1 MTRRSPREVAPSGE
15 GPDISLPAPDGHSGE
30 GMSPGDRATDE
41 ERVADVDEALGADGP
56 FAELLAGF
64 APREEQRHLA
74 AAVARALAAG
84 TTLVGEAGTGTGKTF
99 AYLVPAVL
107 SGQRVIVSTG
117 TRHLQDQLFRSD
129 LPLVRRALGGA
140 VSTSLLKGRSN
151 YLCKHRLAR
160 ATGHPVLSDARSR
173 QHLRIV
179 ADWASRTKSGDIA
192 EVGGVPEDSPVWP
205 FVVSSEEFC
214 GQHEF
219 EDLADCFVHHARKR
233 AQEADIVVVNHH
245 LLCAD
250 LALKEEGFGEI
261 LPSANG
267 FVIDEAH
274 QLPEIAA
281 QFFGRQLS
289 SRQLLDLAR
298 DTVSEQLIEA
308 PDTRELR
315 DLAQTLE
322 TAVRHFRLAFPVEPG
337 RDAWLAVREQEAMR
351 GEIERLSGTLDALV
365 AILAESASRGK
376 GIEGCHKRALV
387 HQASLARFV
396 ADRAAATAAPAAVTG
411 DGVTGDGAT
420 GDGGTGDGATG
431 DGGTGDGVTGDGAA
445 GDGAAGQDDQYVHWF
460 ETYRTGFTLHMT
472 PLTVAGPFR
481 RAMDG
486 MRASWV
492 FTSATLAVGGDFSHF
507 RHQLG
512 LHDTDELQVDS
523 PFDYRR
529 NALLYLPS
537 ALPEPQAPDYTRA
550 LVECVRPVLAA
561 SRGRAFLL
569 FTSYR
574 ALHEAERLLA
584 GTLPYPLLVQGQ
596 MPRGELIEAFR
607 ASGNAVLLGTASFW
621 EGVDVRGEALS
632 CVVIDK
638 LPFGSP
644 GDPVTSA
651 RIDHA
656 KRAGGNPF
664 FEFQIPQ
671 AALALKQGVGRLIRD
686 VSDRGV
692 LVLCDPRVRSRPYGE
707 VFITS
712 LPPMPITRGV
722 AEVEAFFAREITGN
736 EPSTAPE
743 PNRNATEGE
752 P

>member
-1 MTRRSPREVAPSGE
+1 MNEEAIAEEPADALGQDEQAASGAAPGAA
-15 GPDISLPAPDGHSGE
+15 PPAA
-30 GMSPGDRATDE
+30 GDREGAAWLAE
-41 ERVADVDEALGADGP
+41 VDEALGAGGP
-56 FAELLAGF
+56 FAEHLSGF
-64 APREEQRHLA
+64 APREEQQHLA
-74 AAVARALAAG
+74 TAVARALAGG

-107 SGQRVIVSTG
+107 SGQRVVVSTG

-129 LPLVRRALGGA
+129 LPLVRRALGGGL
-140 VSTSLLKGRSN
+140 STSLLKGRSN

-160 ATGHPVLSDARSR
+160 AHGHAVLNDRTSR

-192 EVGGVPEDSPVWP
+192 EVTSVPEDSPVWA

-214 GQHEF
+214 AQHEF
-219 EDLADCFVHHARKR
+219 EELADCFVHHARRR

-261 LPSANG
+261 LPSANA

-274 QLPEIAA
+274 QLPDIAA
-281 QFFGRQLS
+281 QFFGRTLS

-298 DTVSEQLIEA
+298 DTVTEQLIEA
-308 PDTRELR
+308 PDTKALR
-315 DLAQTLE
+315 DLAQALE
-322 TAVRHFRLAFPVEPG
+322 TAVRHFRLAFPVEPM
-337 RDAWLAVREQEAMR
+337 RDAWLAVRGRDDMQREL
-351 GEIERLSGTLDALV
+351 ERLGGTLDALV
-365 AILAESASRGK
+365 ATLEEAASRGK
-376 GIEGCHKRALV
+376 GIEGCHKRALA

-396 ADRAAATAAPAAVTG
+396 RDATSPDADVGAAASGTSARDADRRHADTGANADADADAAGGGAAAR
-411 DGVTGDGAT
+411 
-420 GDGGTGDGATG
+420 
-431 DGGTGDGVTGDGAA
+431 
-445 GDGAAGQDDQYVHWF
+445 DDDYIHWF
-460 ETYRTGFTLHMT
+460 ETFRTGFTLNMT
-472 PLTVAGPFR
+472 PMTVAGPFG
-481 RAMDG
+481 RAMAS
-486 MRASWV
+486 MKASWV

-512 LHDTDELQVDS
+512 LEDSEELQVDS
-523 PFDYRR
+523 PFDYRH

-537 ALPEPQAPDYTRA
+537 GLPEPQAPDYTPA
-550 LVECVRPVLAA
+550 LIERMLPVLAA
-561 SRGRAFLL
+561 SEGRAFLL

-574 ALHEAERLLA
+574 ALHEAERRLA
-584 GTLPYPLLVQGQ
+584 GRLPYPLLVQGQ
-596 MPRGELIEAFR
+596 MPRGELIDAFR
-607 ASGNAVLLGTASFW
+607 SYGNAVLLGTSSFW

-644 GDPVTSA
+644 GDPVMSA
-651 RIDHA
+651 RIDHM

-671 AALALKQGVGRLIRD
+671 AAIALKQGVGRLIRD
-686 VSDRGV
+686 VTDRGV

-712 LPPMPITRGV
+712 LPPMPITRDV
-722 AEVEAFFAREITGN
+722 DEVEAFFARDLAADV
-736 EPSTAPE
+736 PSPVTDSLPRSETASE
-743 PNRNATEGE
+743 S
-752 P
+752 